1 MKICAFAHENIAFF
15 NLFAQNVNMK
25 TITINDIA
33 RELGLSRNTVSK
45 VLNGKEMPEKTRKIV
60 LAKAAE
66 MNYKQLS
73 GETNKH
79 YRFLLLSA
87 KPLSNINFFIP
98 IIRTV
103 ENSCFEKGYQLFQ
116 YVCKQNENEKYL
128 KDYISNL
135 NIDGLI
141 CIETFEEYFIKTILS
156 LNIPVVFLDGAVD
169 SKETYDIVVQDNY
182 KTIKEEVSRLIDAG
196 IKSFGFVGDIKHC
209 MSFNNRY
216 EAMLSETGKRDIY
229 HDSSMDFLFP
239 DGSEFYRDTSKMLIE
254 IRKKK
259 ALCEAY
265 VCANDFIA
273 RKFINVLLLLHKYC
287 PKDVKIIGFDNA
299 PEAVSAKPYITTTEV
314 LSSELGEMLLS
325 TLILRI
331 KNPDRA
337 KIKIVVNTQLV
348 RHDSTQTNF

>member
-60 LAKAAE
+60 LAKASE

-103 ENSCFEKGYQLFQ
+103 ENACFERGYQLFQ
-116 YVCKQNENEKYL
+116 YVCIQNENEKYL
-128 KDYISNL
+128 KDYITNL
-135 NIDGLI
+135 DIDGLI
-141 CIETFEEYFIKTILS
+141 CIETFEDQFMKLILN

-169 SKETYDIVVQDNY
+169 STETFDIVVQDNY
-182 KTIKEEVSRLIDAG
+182 KTIKQEVSRLIDAG

-209 MSFNNRY
+209 ISFNNRY
-216 EAMLSETGKRDIY
+216 EAMLSETGKRDVY
-229 HDSSMDFLFP
+229 HDTSMDFLLA

-259 ALCEAY
+259 GLCEAY
-265 VCANDFIA
+265 VCANDYIA
-273 RKFINVLLLLHKYC
+273 RKFINALALLHKYC
-287 PKDVKIIGFDNA
+287 PKDVKVIGFDNST
-299 PEAVSAKPYITTTEV
+299 EAISSKPYITTTEV
-314 LSSELGEMLLS
+314 DSRELGEMLIS

-331 KNPDRA
+331 KNPHRA
-337 KIKIVVNTQLV
+337 KIKIVVNTKLV
-348 RHDSTQTNF
+348 RNESTQTNL

>member
-45 VLNGKEMPEKTRKIV
+45 VLNGKEMPEKTRKLV
-60 LAKAAE
+60 LAKATE

-87 KPLSNINFFIP
+87 KPLTNINFFIP
-98 IIRTV
+98 IIQTV
-103 ENSCFEKGYQLFQ
+103 ENYCFERGYQLFQ
-116 YVCKQNENEKYL
+116 YVCQKKENEKYL
-128 KDYISNL
+128 KDYIDDL

-141 CIETFEEYFIKTILS
+141 CIETFEAKFIEMILGF
-156 LNIPVVFLDGAVD
+156 NIPVVFLDGAVD
-169 SKETYDIVVQDNY
+169 SKETYDIVIQDNY
-182 KTIKEEVSRLIDAG
+182 KTIKEEISRLIESG

-216 EAMLSETGKRDIY
+216 EAMLIEIGKHDII
-229 HDSSMDFLFP
+229 HDSSMDFLFE
-239 DGSEFYRDTSKMLIE
+239 DGSDFYNDISKMMIE

-259 ALCEAY
+259 TLCETY

-273 RKFINVLLLLHKYC
+273 RKFINALAMLHKYC
-287 PKDVKIIGFDNA
+287 PRDVKIIGFDNSS
-299 PEAVSAKPYITTTEV
+299 EAVSSKPYITTSGV
-314 LSSELGEMLLS
+314 VSNELGELLLS
-325 TLILRI
+325 TLIFRI
-331 KNPDRA
+331 RSPERA
-337 KIKIVVNTQLV
+337 KIKIVVNTKLI
-348 RHDSTQTNF
+348 RHDSTETNF